1 MVKSPKKRLA
11 SIKRKSTRKTY
22 KVRGTRKTRVT
33 RKTRKSPVSR
43 SDNRTISRRKTI
55 RTYKRITGRS
65 TRNVRKTKMTTVPH
79 TKWQLEHNSMGI
91 GPLLR
96 GKLGHYGYHS
106 YVPKNQRMEALE
118 GAVHDYG
125 ALSVFRSLN
134 ALAVYN
140 KNTNPEAAKVFKA
153 DRDEIHNMY
162 M

>member
-11 SIKRKSTRKTY
+11 SIKRKSGRKTY
-22 KVRGTRKTRVT
+22 KVRATRKTRVT

-43 SDNRTISRRKTI
+43 ADNSVISRRKTI
-55 RTYKRITGRS
+55 RTYKRVTGRS
-65 TRNVRKTKMTTVPH
+65 TRNVRKTKASRTLH
-79 TKWQLEHNSMGI
+79 TKWQLEHNSVGI

-96 GKLGHYGYHS
+96 GKMSHYGYHS
-106 YVPKNQRMEALE
+106 YVPKNQRMQALQE
-118 GAVHDYG
+118 AVHDYG

-153 DRDEIHNMY
+153 DRDAVHDMY